1 MEENEILFNYLLS
14 IDSNALFGEFVSNRS
29 IPDECA
35 VLIFDDGINNLFY
48 NFGSIDPKFEIL
60 TISEN
65 KSFSFLTP
73 EIARMSLRNKGE
85 YHLTYGF
92 CLELD
97 TQTVSY
103 LANLLSGKKLEKDIL
118 ISMNTLIKLLRQIQC
133 DFSCFPYS
141 FENSKK
147 VKDIEREMLDTFLYF
162 DYFKKNFTNDLKYP
176 ILKKD
181 MPLEYVQ
188 SAEDDLIGSSQIAL
202 DEQCNYLYDINK
214 AIYCLLLKTVIIE
227 FSTHNSLENKM
238 SSLIEFINNQLGVY
252 LEREIAV
259 CYGYLKKRRDIRD
272 VFFKKI
278 KINSHDIL
286 KSLKGM
292 AWDLTHIRMIEY
304 LTSVDLYVE
313 KSLFFHY
320 LVSFDKGL
328 RSVIKYYPIER
339 ILFYKTTPYVK
350 FKYPLYDFIKEV
362 DIMSDWNKHFRLRRA
377 VLSNVNLDD
386 LIESLEKQLLDLQNL
401 TYMI

>member
-1 MEENEILFNYLLS
+1 MLFNYLLS

-48 NFGSIDPKFEIL
+48 NFGSIDSKFEIL

-65 KSFSFLTP
+65 NSFSFLTP
-73 EIARMSLRNKGE
+73 EIARMSLKNKGE
-85 YHLTYGF
+85 YYLNYSL

-118 ISMNTLIKLLRQIQC
+118 LSMDTLIKLLRQIPC

-147 VKDIEREMLDTFLYF
+147 VKDSEREMFDTFLYF
-162 DYFKKNFTNDLKYP
+162 EYFKKNFANKLKYP
-176 ILKKD
+176 ILKED
-181 MPLEYVQ
+181 MPLEYIQ
-188 SAEDDLIGSSQIAL
+188 SAKEDLLGSSQIAL

-227 FSTHNSLENKM
+227 FSTHNSLENKL

-259 CYGYLKKRRDIRD
+259 CYGYLKKGRNIRE

-278 KINSHDIL
+278 HINSHNIL
-286 KSLKGM
+286 RNLKGM

-304 LTSVDLYVE
+304 LTSVDIYME
-313 KSLFFHY
+313 KTLFFHY

-328 RSVIKYYPIER
+328 RAAIKYYPIDR
-339 ILFYKTTPYVK
+339 ILFYKTTPFIK
-350 FKYPLYDFIKEV
+350 FKYPLYEFINEV
-362 DIMSDWNKHFRLRRA
+362 DIKSSWNKSFRSRRA
-377 VLSNVNLDD
+377 LLPNVIWDN
-386 LIESLEKQLLDLQNL
+386 LIETLEKQLLDLQNI
-401 TYMI
+401 T